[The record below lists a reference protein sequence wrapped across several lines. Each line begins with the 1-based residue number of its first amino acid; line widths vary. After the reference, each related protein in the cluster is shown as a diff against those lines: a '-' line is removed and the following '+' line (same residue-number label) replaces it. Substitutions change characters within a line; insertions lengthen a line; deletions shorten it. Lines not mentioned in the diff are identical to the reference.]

1 MIEQLRKDLELK
13 NEKILSMEETIHSL
27 KNKLTDWKMHSKLW
41 NSLNS
46 CAFFVS

>member
-27 KNKLTDWKMHSKLW
+27 KNKLI
-41 NSLNS
+41 N
-46 CAFFVS
+46 